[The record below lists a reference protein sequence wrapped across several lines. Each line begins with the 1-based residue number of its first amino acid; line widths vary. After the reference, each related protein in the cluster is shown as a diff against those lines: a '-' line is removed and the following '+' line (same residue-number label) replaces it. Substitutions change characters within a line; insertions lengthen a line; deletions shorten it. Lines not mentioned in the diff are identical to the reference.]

1 MEKRIMLRI
10 TFESLTLAQTAELE
24 EKIEEVLEE
33 YGEHRLEI
41 TAIPTPLRPRR
52 GAL

>member
-1 MEKRIMLRI
+1 MEKRIMIRI

-33 YGEHRLEI
+33 YGEHRVEV
-41 TAIPTPLRPRR
+41 TAISTPVLPRR
-52 GAL
+52 PA